1 MGYYIDIKVSG
12 NVDGVEIKPETFDIR
27 HLAKVLQAANDLIGD
42 RDSIE
47 DLIYLEIVEGSAV
60 SRLHNILRKSF
71 VAFMAVLTSAS
82 TYSLD
87 GLERKQAEALLS
99 LQKLSNNIGARIDI
113 SNNDPEY
120 KNCKLSITPET
131 KFKYSE
137 EIWLDT
143 QLYLYG
149 TIISA
154 GGKSPNIHLEDDNGD
169 IYIISIP
176 RATLSSIKENMLY
189 KYYEVEVIAK
199 QSLTTGEVNPKE
211 MELVGYRKFE
221 AKKYSVQELEERAE
235 RATAHWASKGLT
247 GDQVLAEIRGED

>member
-42 RDSIE
+42 RSNIE
-47 DLIYLEIVEGSAV
+47 ESVYLEIVEGSVV
-60 SRLHNILRKSF
+60 SRLHNILRKAF
-71 VAFMAVLTSAS
+71 VASMAVLASAS

-99 LQKLSNNIGARIDI
+99 LQKLSSSIGVRIDI
-113 SNNDPEY
+113 SNNDPDY
-120 KNCKLSITPET
+120 RDCRLTITPET
-131 KFKYSE
+131 SFKYSE
-137 EIWLDT
+137 DILVDT

-176 RATLSSIKENMLY
+176 RATLASMEENMLY
-189 KYYEVEVIAK
+189 KYYEVEVRAK
-199 QSLTTGEVNPKE
+199 QSLATGDINRKD
-211 MELVGYRKFE
+211 MELISYRKFD
-221 AKKYSVQELEERAE
+221 AKRYSVRELEELAE
-235 RATAHWASKGLT
+235 RATAHWASQGLT
-247 GDQVLAEIRGED
+247 GDQVLAEIRGDD